1 MVAVPDRTA
10 ASSALQER
18 PQDFYELGRYLREN
32 GPELLQAAQDP
43 SYLLPA
49 AGAATLAGGAA
60 LGAAL
65 AAGPLRTAA
74 RRALRQQPGDVL
86 LGYRRGR
93 FGLREPVFCSL
104 RDRLLHWQIVAPTA
118 QAKTTLLEFL
128 ARQDLEN
135 GLTVLGVELL
145 GDFRDKML
153 TQAFCLGVLIHY
165 FDPTVPGSMKWN
177 PLAGP
182 TEQAAETAVSTFVSA
197 ADSGKEQFFKN
208 FNAMVLRYSVKAV
221 SLWAH
226 KVEDREPT
234 MADLRGFLRSPTF
247 RKKVLGIKETPAS
260 KGKAAEKDGQGKGGS
275 PRKGKGERIRVRAA
289 YLDENTRSYF
299 EEEFYGEYTPR
310 QRGEFT
316 SGLKAT
322 IEGLLGL
329 SMVEEALTPEEGEP
343 VLTFDERTLSCGGL
357 VMVCLPQGLVGDR
370 SAQVVASWMLMDF
383 MQAARRRVKGGP
395 PVSAFFDEVHN
406 LLGHQNTELAIKYA
420 NFITGARHVHVV
432 CHLSYQSFSLVPWQL
447 MSTLGSNARN
457 KLISGGLDHRDAKE
471 AMAMMGSEEEVRDER
486 RTFKGLF
493 AEPGSYSVGK
503 REMERPEIS
512 EHEQRYVPRGSWWCH
527 RTINGR
533 QQRPHLLRAGRA
545 PRLRVRFA
553 VTPRVPEDDYYAAK
567 ATESGVAEEESEE
580 EHSRA

>member
-1 MVAVPDRTA
+1 MPNETG
-10 ASSALQER
+10 ASRALRER
-18 PQDFYELGRYLREN
+18 PEDFYELGRYLREN
-32 GPELLQAAQDP
+32 GPELIEAAQDP
-43 SYLLPA
+43 SNLLPL
-49 AGAATLAGGAA
+49 AGAAALAGGAA

-65 AAGPLRTAA
+65 AAGSLRTAVY
-74 RRALRQQPGDVL
+74 RALRRQPGDVL

-93 FGLREPVFCSL
+93 FGLSEPVFCSL

-128 ARQDLEN
+128 ARQDLRN
-135 GLTVLGVELL
+135 GLTVLGMELL

-153 TQAFCLGVLIHY
+153 AQAFCLGVPIHY

-182 TEQAAETAVSTFVSA
+182 TEQVAETAVSTFVSA
-197 ADSGKEQFFKN
+197 AESGKEQFFKN

-226 KVEDREPT
+226 SAEDREPT
-234 MADLRGFLRSPTF
+234 MADLRRFLRSPSF
-247 RKKVLGIKETPAS
+247 RKRVLGIREASAS
-260 KGKAAEKDGQGKGGS
+260 KGRATEKDGKATSGS
-275 PRKGKGERIRVRAA
+275 SRKGKGERVRVRAA

-299 EEEFYGEYTPR
+299 EEEFYSEYTPR

-329 SMVEEALTPEEGEP
+329 SMVEEALTPKEGEP
-343 VLTFDERTLSCGGL
+343 VLTFDEGTLSCGGL
-357 VMVCLPQGLVGDR
+357 VMVCLPQGLVGDQ
-370 SAQVVASWMLMDF
+370 SAQVVASWMMMDF

-457 KLISGGLDHRDAKE
+457 KLISGGLDYRDAKE
-471 AMAMMGSEEEVRDER
+471 AMAMMGSVEEEVRDER

-527 RTINGR
+527 RTINGL
-533 QQRPHLLRAGRA
+533 QQRPHLLRARRA
-545 PRLRVRFA
+545 PRPPVRFA
-553 VTPRVPEDDYYAAK
+553 VAPRVPEDDYYVAK
-567 ATESGVAEEESEE
+567 ATEDGAVEVEPEE